1 MLVYPR
7 NIMFL
12 STFVNNSS
20 LVAPL
25 DSRDGLMPKMAL
37 AIIYMNFEPVVRE
50 TSMGS

>member
-1 MLVYPR
+1 MLVYPH
-7 NIMFL
+7 NIVFL

-25 DSRDGLMPKMAL
+25 DSRDGLMPKMTL
-37 AIIYMNFEPVVRE
+37 AIIYTNFEPAIRE